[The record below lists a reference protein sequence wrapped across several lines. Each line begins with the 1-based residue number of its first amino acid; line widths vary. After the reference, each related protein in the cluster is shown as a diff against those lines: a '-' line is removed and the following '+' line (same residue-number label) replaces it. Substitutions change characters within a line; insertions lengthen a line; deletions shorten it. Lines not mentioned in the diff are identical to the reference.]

1 MDDHLTHWVAAAPTP
16 SGFFIEKIARDWT
29 PNTRA
34 AEVNVV
40 AQSRLVYIFA
50 RCATLPFALA
60 ALRERCRA
68 AATSGAEFVLRHFV
82 DATHGGV
89 FWSVGS
95 SGRVRDDHKDA
106 YGHAFALLALTHAFT
121 LTADD
126 RYRAAAA
133 AVWRSVRERM
143 RDERAC
149 AALQRAHAG
158 LSPCLAL
165 WQSMPRDWSSPH
177 GRRPDATSRSQNPLM
192 HTFEALLALYGA
204 TRDAAL
210 LGDIGALARL
220 ATSVLFQREGA
231 ACGDE
236 RPSPE
241 HSCAEQAKWGK
252 CGQSWMRG
260 FCCQSCGHHAAA
272 TAAGQGLRGYVAETL
287 DEDWRPQPSSP
298 IAIGHQYE
306 WATLL
311 SLAAELG
318 ALPAPVD
325 DFMAVARQLLETG
338 LRIGYD
344 EQHGGVFY
352 WADSSGSVVKSPWD
366 STSPQ
371 RKEYWVQAE
380 VLRAFSRFA
389 GPLTS
394 DGLPLYGASSP
405 EAKGVRADGSASTD
419 LWPRFTQTLAFV
431 RESLADSRYGG
442 WFQYDDP
449 GTSRNHRPLEKGNE
463 WKSGYHVVTAHL
475 EVLRW
480 CESDS

>member
-1 MDDHLTHWVAAAPTP
+1 MDDHLAHWVAAAPTP

-29 PNTRA
+29 PDRRT

-40 AQSRLVYIFA
+40 SQSRLVYIYA
-50 RCATLPFALA
+50 RCATLPFAPPE
-60 ALRERCRA
+60 LRERCRA
-68 AATSGAEFVLRHFV
+68 AATAGADFMLSHFV

-89 FWSVGS
+89 FWSVNAA
-95 SGRVRDDHKDA
+95 GRVKADHKDA
-106 YGHAFALLALTHAFT
+106 YGQAFAVLALTYAFT
-121 LTADD
+121 LTEDA
-126 RYRAAAA
+126 RYRTASAS
-133 AVWRSVRERM
+133 VWRSVREKM

-149 AALQRAHAG
+149 AALQRVHAG
-158 LSPCLAL
+158 LTPCLAL
-165 WQSMPRDWSSPH
+165 FQSMPRDWSSPH
-177 GRRPDATSRSQNPLM
+177 GRRPDARSRSQNPLM
-192 HTFEALLALYGA
+192 HMFEALLALYGA

-220 ATSVLFQREGA
+220 ATSVLFQREGV

-241 HSCAEQAKWGK
+241 HSCAEQARWGK
-252 CGQSWMRG
+252 CGENWMRG

-272 TAAGQGLRGYVAETL
+272 TAAGQGLRGFVAETFG
-287 DEDWRPQPSSP
+287 EDWRPEPSSP
-298 IAIGHQYE
+298 IAIGHQFE

-311 SLAAELG
+311 SLAAEQI

-325 DFMAVARQLLETG
+325 DFMAVAWQLLETG
-338 LRIGYD
+338 MRIGYD

-352 WADSSGSVVKSPWD
+352 WADASGRVVKTPWD
-366 STSPQ
+366 NTSPQ

-389 GPLTS
+389 GPLTA
-394 DGLPLYGASSP
+394 DGVPLYGATSP
-405 EAKGVRADGSASTD
+405 DAVAVRADGPATD

-431 RESLADSRYGG
+431 RESLMDSRYGG
-442 WFQYDDP
+442 WFQFDDP
-449 GTSRNHRPLEKGNE
+449 GTNRRPLEKGNE

-480 CESDS
+480 CASESR